1 MEKRYQAQHIYINYR
16 KEEDAPRPTRSILQS
31 LFSILVE
38 FLSLCKPEEKFSFHE
53 FHKILNFSSSESDF
67 DLTKASEAFETL
79 EFFFNYDMEKFME
92 TRIQKNTKILWI
104 LSNENRI
111 AFKEIRGGF

>member
-38 FLSLCKPEEKFSFHE
+38 FLSLCKPEENFSFHE

-79 EFFFNYDMEKFME
+79 EFFLITIWKNSWKPEFKRIRVSTYLNE
-92 TRIQKNTKILWI
+92 T
-104 LSNENRI
+104 LSENFGRQHI
-111 AFKEIRGGF
+111 